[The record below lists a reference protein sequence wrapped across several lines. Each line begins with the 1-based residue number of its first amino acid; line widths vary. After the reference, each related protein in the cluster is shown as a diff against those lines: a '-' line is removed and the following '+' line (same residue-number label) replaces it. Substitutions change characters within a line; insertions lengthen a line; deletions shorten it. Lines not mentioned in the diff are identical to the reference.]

1 MFFFFQ
7 FVQYSDHL
15 ANMNTANKE
24 MHSSSQIVLNS
35 SASNS
40 SRPFVLPSFLWSH
53 LNLFSFL
60 EEQSQ
65 KKRKI
70 LESKIFQ
77 AKIWPVSESA
87 WFGTKTKK
95 PPVIGTSCAGQS
107 VWQRPASSKLFFRP
121 LRPLNHSLFDIYV
134 REIYFLQ
141 QFDSRKLIVM
151 RNNNKNDCIYPI
163 LLSPLPN
170 LATRNRKR
178 LRCSI

>member
-1 MFFFFQ
+1 
-7 FVQYSDHL
+7 
-15 ANMNTANKE
+15 MNTANKE

-53 LNLFSFL
+53 LNLLSFL

-87 WFGTKTKK
+87 WFGT
-95 PPVIGTSCAGQS
+95 SCPGQS
-107 VWQRPASSKLFFRP
+107 VWQRPASSKLFFPP
-121 LRPLNHSLFDIYV
+121 LRPLNRSLFDMYV